1 MKNIQHIKLYHEKI
15 SFAIDGA
22 IGDNGILSQNHIAV
36 TPNCQNWLFLRP
48 NTATNGIG
56 AGVNPSYKD
65 FVQTKHLSSYDG
77 VTPQNKPFGE
87 YVGRFLYVP
96 RVNPITLLGRF
107 SQTQKHIGAFTMN
120 AISNTIQKFSI
131 FTPIESLVL
140 GFIFGL
146 PIACLV
152 IGILAYMGV

>member
-1 MKNIQHIKLYHEKI
+1 MNIIQHKPINHEKI

-22 IGDNGILSQNHIAV
+22 SGDNGALSKFQSDFANIAK
-36 TPNCQNWLFLRP
+36 TWLFLRP
-48 NTATNGIG
+48 NTAKR

-65 FVQTKHLSSYDG
+65 FVPTKHLSFYDG
-77 VTPQNKPFGE
+77 VTPQNKPSFGE
-87 YVGRFLYVP
+87 YVGRCLWKP
-96 RVNPITLLGRF
+96 RVNPITLFGRF
-107 SQTQKHIGAFTMN
+107 SQTQNSKGVQPMHTITS
-120 AISNTIQKFSI
+120 IIQKFSI

>member
-1 MKNIQHIKLYHEKI
+1 MKNIQHRELYHEKI

-22 IGDNGILSQNHIAV
+22 SGDNGVLSQNYIAV

-48 NTATNGIG
+48 NTAKR

-65 FVQTKHLSSYDG
+65 FVPTKHLSSYDG

-87 YVGRFLYVP
+87 YVGRYLCKP
-96 RVNPITLLGRF
+96 RVNPITLFGRF
-107 SQTQKHIGAFTMN
+107 SQTQNYIGAFTMN

-131 FTPIESLVL
+131 FTPVESLVL
-140 GFIFGL
+140 GFVLGL

-152 IGILAYMGV
+152 IGILAVMGV

>member
-1 MKNIQHIKLYHEKI
+1 MNIIQHKPINHEKI
-15 SFAIDGA
+15 SFAINGA
-22 IGDNGILSQNHIAV
+22 SGDNGILSKVKAV
-36 TPNCQNWLFLRP
+36 SPNCQNWLFLRP

-65 FVQTKHLSSYDG
+65 FVPTKHLSSYDG

-87 YVGRFLYVP
+87 YVGRLLLLP
-96 RVNPITLLGRF
+96 RVNPITLFGRF
-107 SQTQKHIGAFTMN
+107 SQTQKVKGAFTMN

-140 GFIFGL
+140 GFVLGL

>member
-1 MKNIQHIKLYHEKI
+1 MNYIHHSILDREKI
-15 SFAIDGA
+15 SFAISA
-22 IGDNGILSQNHIAV
+22 MSGDNGILSQNQIAV
-36 TPNCQNWLFLRP
+36 SPNCQNWLFLRP
-48 NTATNGIG
+48 NT

-65 FVQTKHLSSYDG
+65 FVQTKHPSSYDG

-87 YVGRFLYVP
+87 YVGRFLFVP

-107 SQTQKHIGAFTMN
+107 SQTQNQIGAFTMN
-120 AISNTIQKFSI
+120 AITNTIQKFSI

-140 GFIFGL
+140 GFVLGL

-152 IGILAYMGV
+152 VGMLWALGV

>member
-1 MKNIQHIKLYHEKI
+1 MNFIHHSILDREKI
-15 SFAIDGA
+15 SFAIQFA
-22 IGDNGILSQNHIAV
+22 SGDNGVLSQKLIAV
-36 TPNCQNWLFLRP
+36 KPYRQTWLFLRP

-87 YVGRFLYVP
+87 YVGRCLWKP
-96 RVNPITLLGRF
+96 RVNPITLFGRF
-107 SQTQKHIGAFTMN
+107 SQTQNSKGVQPMHTITS
-120 AISNTIQKFSI
+120 IIQKFSI
-131 FTPIESLVL
+131 FTPIESLIL
-140 GFIFGL
+140 GFVLGL

-152 IGILAYMGV
+152 FGILAVMGV

>member
-1 MKNIQHIKLYHEKI
+1 MNFIHHSILDREKI
-15 SFAIDGA
+15 SFAISAMSGN
-22 IGDNGILSQNHIAV
+22 NGILSKTKAV
-36 TPNCQNWLFLRP
+36 SPNCQNWLFLRP
-48 NTATNGIG
+48 NT

-87 YVGRFLYVP
+87 YVGRCLLLP
-96 RVNPITLLGRF
+96 RVNPITLFGRF
-107 SQTQKHIGAFTMN
+107 SQTQKTKGAFTMN

-140 GFIFGL
+140 GFVLGL